1 MKKIT
6 ILQTRKNITYIVFA
20 ISFTFCLLFFG
31 PYEIGIELNNIA
43 AICIA
48 LLIQSVIAIRKFK
61 SYTFNIDDK
70 EIKWRFPDMK
80 KEKTIFVSGGIKN
93 VKENWMGF
101 TFNSNNEKH
110 EVRTES
116 IWRKDKK
123 NIQIYEPSSS
133 YIFLRSSTAAVLCHI
148 YILYIYILRC
158 IIRLRF

>member
-61 SYTFNIDDK
+61 NYTFNIDDK

-123 NIQIYEPSSS
+123 NILLALKEIEKVKAFASQNLKQEDSSLKLQS
-133 YIFLRSSTAAVLCHI
+133 NTKKQ
-148 YILYIYILRC
+148 
-158 IIRLRF
+158 